1 MEVQGQAARALAGR
15 RLNAAWGPGSVGAS
29 WFFKTQPGDA
39 GRGAVRAK
47 AQRGEHHPAKWG
59 RVSTSAFRKPGRNG
73 AGEEG
78 GRGVG
83 GRARG
88 AELPDL
94 HRQEGVRGRR
104 GVPTGPDLYF
114 RVMMPV
120 PTAQRETGW
129 EGR

>member
-1 MEVQGQAARALAGR
+1 MGVGQHECV
-15 RLNAAWGPGSVGAS
+15 PE
-29 WFFKTQPGDA
+29 T
-39 GRGAVRAK
+39 
-47 AQRGEHHPAKWG
+47 GEEW
-59 RVSTSAFRKPGRNG
+59 
-73 AGEEG
+73 AGEEWG
-78 GRGVG
+78 GVWADGHV
-83 GRARG
+83 AP

-114 RVMMPV
+114 RVTMPV